1 MRALR
6 AGLALLLLRAAGAL
20 SEEPAPLGP
29 LHYRIEPTGSV
40 LTWELPATLHTV
52 HGKAPEIA
60 GSIDA
65 APGSAGGWRVGAR
78 IVVKAAAMVTGNDKR
93 DRTMREKVLETDRFP
108 DIVFEAREVT
118 ADLSRFQ
125 PGENLTVEVVGDL
138 TVHGKP
144 AAVRV
149 PVEVHVFPDHVVLQ
163 GSFPLSWKQ
172 YGVYDPSFGIVT
184 VKDPLRVAFRLRAVE
199 SPRGGP

>member
-1 MRALR
+1 MPPMRVAP
-6 AGLALLLLRAAGAL
+6 AGLALLLLRAVEAL
-20 SEEPAPLGP
+20 SEQPPP
-29 LHYRIEPTGSV
+29 LHYVIEPAGSV

-52 HGKAPEIA
+52 HGKAPEIS

-65 APGSAGGWRVGAR
+65 APGTAGGWRVDAR

-108 DIVFEAREVT
+108 DIVFEARQVA

-149 PVEVHVFPDHVVLQ
+149 PVEVRVFPDHVDLK
-163 GSFPLSWKQ
+163 GTFPLSWKQ